1 MAKVTVLMPTYNVAP
16 WVEEAVQSVL
26 NQTYKDFE
34 LLVVDDGSTDD
45 TLDHVRAI
53 QDDRIRIAAFPDN
66 VGLADNLNRGL
77 DLISTELVARMDGD
91 DIAEHDWLETGVK
104 VLDSHPDID
113 ICSFGFQFFG
123 TKTSLVRFP
132 EYHGD
137 SKAQMLFGCTVIVP
151 VMRRRVFTDNNLR
164 YRADTFP
171 AEDYSLWAR
180 AYRVAKVYNV
190 QRTLFHYRTH
200 ATQISTARR
209 QAQIEKSNEVR
220 LQMLEWLNPNFNDA
234 ERRYFLDCFVPCKIE
249 KREDID
255 ELKRFANLMIERNT
269 QGHYDTPALHRK
281 FKSHISYGALSYAEE
296 QYFAKGYNP
305 IRLLRLLN
313 SGLYSTLPAK
323 NRRKIIVKCLLLK
336 QSQSDFSLNISNSKV
351 FKTCKAGR

>member
-1 MAKVTVLMPTYNVAP
+1 MPRVTVLMPTYNVAP
-16 WVEEAVQSVL
+16 WVEEAIRSVL
-26 NQTYKDFE
+26 KQTYSDFE

-45 TLDHVRAI
+45 TLEHVRAI
-53 QDDRIRIAAFPDN
+53 NDSRIRIAAFPDN

-77 DLISTELVARMDGD
+77 DLIETELVARMDGD
-91 DIAEHDWLETGVK
+91 DIAEPEWLETGIK

-132 EYHGD
+132 EHHED

-151 VMRRRVFTDNNLR
+151 VMRRKVFTENDLR
-164 YRADTFP
+164 YRTDTFP

-220 LQMLEWLNPNFNDA
+220 LQMLEWLSPDFTDK
-234 ERRYFLDCFVPCKIE
+234 EKQYFLEYFVPCKIE
-249 KREDID
+249 KQEDID
-255 ELKRFANLMIERNT
+255 ELRRFANLMLERNT
-269 QGHYDTPALHRK
+269 QGHYDTSALHRK
-281 FKSHISYGALSYAEE
+281 FKNHIAYGALAYAEE
-296 QYFAKGYNP
+296 KYFPKNYNP
-305 IRLLRLLN
+305 ICLLRLLT
-313 SGLYSTLPAK
+313 SGFYCTLPAK
-323 NRRKIIVKCLLLK
+323 NRHKIIVKCLLLK
-336 QSQSDFSLNISNSKV
+336 KSPSD
-351 FKTCKAGR
+351 CKRL